1 MKSPRCCSASIV
13 AAAFRSH
20 LDCFPLQAHGLPV
33 GLMDLFVHGTE
44 DALPDAARVDSSP
57 IVDAAALFMLQKEG
71 EPLRV
76 RACQW
81 MQQQ

>member
-1 MKSPRCCSASIV
+1 
-13 AAAFRSH
+13 
-20 LDCFPLQAHGLPV
+20 
-33 GLMDLFVHGTE
+33 MDLFVHGTE
-44 DALPDAARVDSSP
+44 DALPDAGRVDSAP

-76 RACQW
+76 RAWQW